1 MSYLNDGFLT
11 MIVRVLGDNCLTP
24 FLPVDTIRNRKC
36 EFEKNKKKIEVN
48 LGNCKSVSSKIH
60 ETKA

>member
-1 MSYLNDGFLT
+1 

-24 FLPVDTIRNRKC
+24 FLPGDTIRNRKR

-48 LGNCKSVSSKIH
+48 LGN
-60 ETKA
+60 